1 MTVRGEMPQW
11 RATSAKSET
20 RVTC

>member
-1 MTVRGEMPQW
+1 MTVHREIPQR